1 MTNCKTNRRTRLK
14 TYNVAYYLEQ
24 GFAINVKAKSASD
37 AERIVRKRL
46 DDETYEL
53 TGSERVHYDDG
64 IIIGSSEVRS

>member
-1 MTNCKTNRRTRLK
+1 MTKCKIKRRTRLK
-14 TYNVAYYLEQ
+14 TYNVGYYLEQ